1 MTDNGRFMFIYP
13 DVGGKGLNFSPAI
26 EILSSYMKR
35 EGINVSM
42 IHLNWEYAVRPDDYD
57 KINQQIKEFG
67 PDIIGITST
76 TFQYPVSCKVAANI
90 KESGWKG
97 LLILGGIHATI
108 SPDDLAESPFDAFAI
123 GEGELTLTKLMSK
136 YIHGEDITDI
146 RGINIKSNGKII
158 KNPYPEVLEDL
169 DVLPLRDYEII
180 NAKKILEL
188 SKGWFSISF
197 SRGCPYACKFCI
209 NQKLRKDYTASIKT
223 KYYRCQSVIK
233 VIADLLEYIQRYPE
247 IKMFNFDDDLL
258 IMDKKWFAEFAVE
271 YKEKIYDVYG
281 IKYVINTRANLVTE
295 EVTEALQVSGCHEC
309 QVGFETG
316 NEELRNGV
324 LAKEITNT
332 QLERAFDLFNRYK
345 VRSLAYTMIGIP
357 GESSFSIKETIREL
371 VRLKPTL
378 IRMTFFEPFIGT
390 PLYDYC
396 IENNLFNDQYLNIDN
411 FTKSVVKMENITNYE
426 LSKYHLLFPWY
437 LNTCLYEREEIAV
450 VYQQMIDEYDS
461 LSEEDLDKLSIKEEI
476 IIRDKEISKQMRDK
490 GADHFRYFPANTN
503 YFHYYNCSW
512 IENR

>member
-1 MTDNGRFMFIYP
+1 MADNGKFMFIYP
-13 DVGGKGLNFSPAI
+13 DVGGKSLNFSPAI

-35 EGINVSM
+35 GGTEVSL

-57 KINQQIKEFG
+57 EINRRIKEFE

-76 TFQYPVSCKVAANI
+76 TFQYPISCKVAAQI
-90 KESGWKG
+90 KKSGWEG
-97 LLILGGIHATI
+97 LLVLGGIHATI
-108 SPDDLAESPFDAFAI
+108 SPDDLEESPFDAFSI
-123 GEGELTLTKLMSK
+123 GEGELTLTKLMNR
-136 YIHGEDITDI
+136 YIHGEDITNI
-146 RGINIKSNGKII
+146 RGIHIKSNGTII

-169 DVLPLRDYEII
+169 DVLPLRDYEIM

-188 SKGWFSISF
+188 SKGWFSVSF
-197 SRGCPYACKFCI
+197 SRGCPYSCKFCI
-209 NQKLRKDYTASIKT
+209 NQKLRKDYTSSIKT
-223 KYYRCQSVIK
+223 KYYRCQSVAK
-233 VIADLLEYIQRYPE
+233 VIGDLLEYIRRYPE

-258 IMDKKWFAEFAVE
+258 IMDKKWFIQFAAE
-271 YKEKIYDVYG
+271 YKEKIYEVYG
-281 IKYVINTRANLVTE
+281 IKYVINTRANLITE
-295 EVTEALQVSGCHEC
+295 EVVKALRVSGCHEC

-316 NEELRNGV
+316 NEELRNNV

-332 QLERAFDLFNRYK
+332 QLESAFDLFNRYE

-357 GESSFSIKETIREL
+357 GESPFSIKETIREL

-396 IENNLFNDQYLNIDN
+396 IENDLFNDQYLNIDN

-437 LNTCLYEREEIAV
+437 LNTCLYQGEEAASM
-450 VYQQMIDEYDS
+450 YRRMIDEYEN
-461 LSEEDLDKLSIKEEI
+461 LSEEDVDKAAIKEEI
-476 IIRDKEISKQMRDK
+476 ISRDREISKLMSDQ
-490 GADHFRYFPANTN
+490 GISHFRYFPANTN
-503 YFHYYNCSW
+503 YFHYDNRSW
-512 IENR
+512 NGK